1 MKKHRWHCLLAA
13 LSLAVVQSTALA
25 AWPDDRPIEILV
37 GFAAGGTTDVMTRTL
52 APYIQKHLGG
62 KSQLVIVNRPGASG
76 ELAVSHMQR
85 ANPDGY
91 TMAVVNLPGYFFL
104 PMYRKAAYDP
114 DQIELVARIV
124 SDPTVLVARK
134 DKGPHDLKQMI
145 QQLSAQPGTLSAGHN
160 GIGTNGHLAML
171 SMQDAAEV
179 RFNAIPFKGTAEQKV
194 NLGGGHIDLAFV
206 SASEV
211 QTPDAEA
218 VPLQLLAQFVPQRL
232 RSLPQVPTTFE
243 SGLQVEMTAER
254 GFAMPQGVPPAII
267 ARLQK
272 SIKEAMSDPEYL
284 QAAKVDAPF
293 LAFLPGDEWEKRITE
308 ERERYRKQ
316 ADAVQQ

>member
-1 MKKHRWHCLLAA
+1 MRKHPWLCLAA
-13 LSLAVVQSTALA
+13 VLCLTVAQESAHA
-25 AWPDDRPIEILV
+25 AWPDDRPIEIVV

-85 ANPDGY
+85 SDPNGY
-91 TMAVVNLPGYFFL
+91 TTAIVNLPGYFFL

-114 DQIELVARIV
+114 AKIQLVARV
-124 SDPTVLVARK
+124 MSDPTVLVARK
-134 DKGPHDLKQMI
+134 DKGPHDFKQMI

-171 SMQDAAEV
+171 SMQDAANV
-179 RFNAIPFKGTAEQKV
+179 QFNAIPFKGTAEQKV

-211 QTPDAEA
+211 QNADSEA

-232 RSLPQVPTTFE
+232 PSLPQVPTTFE
-243 SGLQVEMTAER
+243 NGLSVEMTAER
-254 GFAMPQGVPPAII
+254 GFAMPEGVPAEIV

-272 SIKEAMSDPEYL
+272 SIKDAMADPEYL
-284 QAAKVDAPF
+284 KAAKVDAPF
-293 LAFLPGDEWEKRITE
+293 LAFLAGDEWEKRIAE
-308 ERERYRKQ
+308 EQKRYRKQ
-316 ADAVQQ
+316 ASEVQQ